1 MVPRFRSAFGQRKT
15 EQPAVAA
22 LNLRN
27 PVLVKVRPEEYDS
40 PKQIEYV
47 FFADELTAGFGLN
60 QYAIELVQPAF
71 RYHVHMGNHLVALRI
86 THQVNAQAFGV
97 EENPG
102 FYV

>member
-1 MVPRFRSAFGQRKT
+1 
-15 EQPAVAA
+15 
-22 LNLRN
+22 
-27 PVLVKVRPEEYDS
+27 VLVKVRPEQYDS

-60 QYAIELVQPAF
+60 QYPIELVQPAF
-71 RYHVHMGNHLVALRI
+71 GCHVHVGHHLVALGV

>member
-1 MVPRFRSAFGQRKT
+1 
-15 EQPAVAA
+15 
-22 LNLRN
+22 
-27 PVLVKVRPEEYDS
+27 VLIKVRPEKYDS

-47 FFADELTAGFGLN
+47 FFAEELTAGFGLN

-71 RYHVHMGNHLVALRI
+71 GDHVHMGHHLVALWI

>member
-1 MVPRFRSAFGQRKT
+1 
-15 EQPAVAA
+15 
-22 LNLRN
+22 
-27 PVLVKVRPEEYDS
+27 VLVKVRSEQYDP

-71 RYHVHMGNHLVALRI
+71 GHHVHVGNHLVALWV
-86 THQVNAQAFGV
+86 TYQVNAQAFGV
-97 EENPG
+97 KENPG

>member
-71 RYHVHMGNHLVALRI
+71 RYHVHMGNYLVALRI

>member
-1 MVPRFRSAFGQRKT
+1 
-15 EQPAVAA
+15 
-22 LNLRN
+22 
-27 PVLVKVRPEEYDS
+27 VLVKVRPEQYDS

-60 QYAIELVQPAF
+60 QYAIELVQSALI
-71 RYHVHMGNHLVALRI
+71 YHVHVGHHLVAFWV

-97 EENPG
+97 KENPG